1 MAGNVD
7 GEGSSSRRKSSTMK
21 CKAKLLV
28 GEKVEVRS
36 DDDGFQ
42 GSWHSGVVISC
53 SIRTRCVEYDHIL
66 VDDGS
71 DKLVDYVRVSPA
83 VDGLVSCTVDQHN
96 YHGSIRPVP
105 PIYVTGPYDF
115 LYGLCVDAFH
125 MDAWWEGVIF
135 DRNVGA
141 EKRNVFFP
149 ELGDQMLTQ
158 LANIRVTQD
167 WDEITE
173 KWQSRGTWL
182 FLDLICV
189 YEQEW
194 PIPVSLKQIWYD
206 LREKEAFQRS
216 KWTSRDKTLWEKLVL
231 ETINENLSIASVVLI
246 PFLDSPRSRN
256 SMEESCMLL
265 ELPELSSKV
274 NHRGVAAW
282 DEPHATVPLDGM
294 QSVDRIYC
302 SEKSTS
308 SKYCVVDGVLKLSG
322 PSDVG
327 YECPFSNC
335 TVAQPVEHM
344 HDLDADAFKIKN
356 GLSRTKGAILSNAT
370 CQTPQASRISDENF
384 QHSSSVTFQGHS
396 EANEKATD
404 STGQKC
410 ETSWQLVGR
419 DKNSQSQ
426 CCPDAIAKYAS
437 NISRNDQ
444 NSLKADVREHLSL
457 LGWKIEFLR
466 GPRYKYTSP
475 DGKCYHSLI
484 EVCQDLRKV
493 NGRIRIQISSGNNK
507 SLVASGD
514 NLLLPSTFDSCDI
527 STDCGPNPSK
537 AVAPSS
543 IGVLDVRSICNSR
556 AVVPTNKPGSDQ
568 TCYTEHKAPRVV
580 KIDAKS
586 NVLAVRKELKDV
598 DEIGKP
604 KMRCNLSRK
613 RSHDSLV
620 MALPYFG
627 NNELSAAGGGEIKRW
642 GDKRPRKT
650 RMDRSHCRESQLI
663 ESQKA
668 DCSTAIGGFSCNT
681 NSREAKHKPTDTA
694 RSRSMASRALV
705 KIRGRGADFRN
716 RIQRS
721 SKTIQQ
727 VVPSPSCLHPRNV
740 LSWLADNDRVLSRRK
755 VYYRRGKNRSTLAEG
770 RVIRGGIKC
779 SCCKKAFTLR
789 GFAYHAG
796 RNDQRI
802 ASCIFLEDGRSL
814 LDCQKQIL
822 SDRRMSRFTIE
833 QHDKTKRK
841 WKDGKNDSI
850 CSVCHYGGELILC
863 DQCPSSFHQICL
875 GLKEV
880 PQGDWF
886 CPSCCCAI
894 CCQSKL
900 KEDAM
905 QHVDDENALKC
916 NQCERKY
923 HLGCL
928 RKKGATNLESYSKR
942 DWYCSKNCKTIF
954 LGLNKLLGK
963 PIQVGMGNL
972 TWTLSRSINTD
983 YIDVSDRHIESVIET
998 NCKLNVAIDVMHECF
1013 EPVKEPYARRDLIED
1028 IIFSRG
1034 SELKRL
1040 NFRGFYTVLLE
1051 KNDELISVACVRVF
1065 GDKVAEVPLVGT
1077 RSQFRRRGMCRILMN
1092 ELEKKLKELAVA
1104 KLVLPAVPSLINTWT
1119 TSFRFTKMT
1128 SLERLQYLDY
1138 TFLDFQDTT
1147 MCQKHLLESPSAVRL
1162 LRGMSP
1168 KIHDALKGSVNKK
1181 NLELSTT
1188 ASEVSLADQHEE
1200 NGTVDHGRRV
1210 HVSPFSSPGKSLGA
1224 GNAVDGESSV
1234 VSSAIGVNQPTEL
1247 GSGPGFEG
1255 ITKGGKDN
1263 IKVLKC
1269 YKRKKKFSAFEEFK
1283 GITNGAAGKDNI
1295 EVSKC
1300 YKRRKKFPA

>member
-1 MAGNVD
+1 MAGSVD
-7 GEGSSSRRKSSTMK
+7 GEGSSGRRKSSKMK

-36 DDDGFQ
+36 NDDGFQ

-53 SIRTRCVEYDHIL
+53 GIRTRCVEYDHIL
-66 VDDGS
+66 VDDDS
-71 DKLVDYVRVSPA
+71 DKLVDRVRVSSA

-135 DRNVGA
+135 DHDVGA

-182 FLDLICV
+182 FLDLIRV

-206 LREKEAFQRS
+206 LREKEAFQRTE
-216 KWTSRDKTLWEKLVL
+216 WTCRDKALWEKLVL
-231 ETINENLSIASVVLI
+231 ETINENLAIASVDLI
-246 PFLDSPRSRN
+246 PFLDFPRSRN
-256 SMEESCMLL
+256 SMEESCTPL

-274 NHRGVAAW
+274 NQSGIAAW
-282 DEPHATVPLDGM
+282 DEPHVTVPSDGV
-294 QSVDRIYC
+294 QSVDKTYC

-308 SKYCVVDGVLKLSG
+308 SEYCVVDGVLKLSR

-327 YECPFSNC
+327 YECPFSNS
-335 TVAQPVEHM
+335 TVVQPVERT

-356 GLSRTKGAILSNAT
+356 GLSRTNGAVLSNIT

-384 QHSSSVTFQGHS
+384 QHSSSVTFQGDS
-396 EANEKATD
+396 EANEKAKD
-404 STGQKC
+404 SNGRKC
-410 ETSWQLVGR
+410 ETSWLLVDR
-419 DKNSQSQ
+419 DMTSQAERCQ
-426 CCPDAIAKYAS
+426 DAITKYAS
-437 NISRNDQ
+437 NISRNDR
-444 NSLKADVREHLSL
+444 NSLKAYVREHLSF
-457 LGWKIEFLR
+457 LGWKIEFSR
-466 GPRYKYTSP
+466 GLRYKYTSP
-475 DGKCYHSLI
+475 NGKCYYSLI
-484 EVCQDLRKV
+484 EVCQYLRKV

-507 SLVASGD
+507 CLVASGD

-527 STDCGPNPSK
+527 STDCGPNSSK
-537 AVAPSS
+537 F
-543 IGVLDVRSICNSR
+543 
-556 AVVPTNKPGSDQ
+556 
-568 TCYTEHKAPRVV
+568 V
-580 KIDAKS
+580 KIDSKS
-586 NVLAVRKELKDV
+586 HVLALRKELKDI
-598 DEIGKP
+598 DERGKL
-604 KMRCNLSRK
+604 KMRCDSSRK

-627 NNELSAAGGGEIKRW
+627 NNELLAAGGGEIKCW
-642 GDKRPRKT
+642 GDKQLRKK
-650 RMDRSHCRESQLI
+650 RMDRSSCRESQLI
-663 ESQKA
+663 ESQRE

-681 NSREAKHKPTDTA
+681 NSRYAKHKPTDTA

-705 KIRGRGADFRN
+705 KVQGRGADCPN
-716 RIQRS
+716 RVRRS
-721 SKTIQQ
+721 SKMIQQ
-727 VVPSPSCLHPRNV
+727 VGPSPSFFHPRNI
-740 LSWLADNDRVLSRRK
+740 LSWLADNDRILSRRK
-755 VYYRRGKNRSTLAEG
+755 VYYRRGKNCSTLAEG

-789 GFAYHAG
+789 GFAYHAS

-802 ASCIFLEDGRSL
+802 SSCIFLEDGRSL

-822 SDRRMSRFTIE
+822 SDRRLSRFMME

-841 WKDGKNDSI
+841 WKNGKNDCI

-863 DQCPSSFHQICL
+863 DECPSSFHQICL

-916 NQCERKY
+916 NQY

-928 RKKGATNLESYSKR
+928 RKRGETNLEAHSKK
-942 DWYCSKNCKTIF
+942 DWFCSKNCKTIF

-972 TWTLSRSINTD
+972 TWTLSRFINTD
-983 YIDVSDRHIESVIET
+983 YLDAGDRHIESVIET
-998 NCKLNVAIDVMHECF
+998 NCKLNVAVDVMHECF

-1028 IIFSRG
+1028 IIFSGG

-1077 RSQFRRRGMCRILMN
+1077 RSQFRRLGMCRILMN

-1119 TSFRFTKMT
+1119 TSFGFTKMA

-1162 LRGMSP
+1162 LRGISP
-1168 KIHDALKGSVNKK
+1168 KIQDALKGSGNKK
-1181 NLELSTT
+1181 TLGPSTT
-1188 ASEVSLADQHEE
+1188 VSEVFQADQHGE
-1200 NGTVDHGRRV
+1200 NGALYGLIVPAKGEKTV
-1210 HVSPFSSPGKSLGA
+1210 K
-1224 GNAVDGESSV
+1224 
-1234 VSSAIGVNQPTEL
+1234 
-1247 GSGPGFEG
+1247 
-1255 ITKGGKDN
+1255 
-1263 IKVLKC
+1263 
-1269 YKRKKKFSAFEEFK
+1269 
-1283 GITNGAAGKDNI
+1283 
-1295 EVSKC
+1295 
-1300 YKRRKKFPA
+1300 